1 MDKIDICM
9 IVLVICGIG
18 FGFCVSQI
26 MGTVDFKEL
35 IQEESIQEKS
45 IPISEQEIIDNCKN
59 LSLKD
64 SAICL
69 RDEIESFFIYNV
81 TDDEIAKNMTLEE
94 IKKFGVDCT
103 GWAYLYSRLANGL
116 DFESNTNN
124 FKGLKDVYPGHR
136 WATMW
141 DDEMW
146 CRINQLKVKCAEID
160 NE

>member
-9 IVLVICGIG
+9 TVLLLCGIG
-18 FGFCVSQI
+18 FGFCISQI
-26 MGTVDFKEL
+26 IGEIGLDK
-35 IQEESIQEKS
+35 IQESS
-45 IPISEQEIIDNCKN
+45 NLIPMSEQEIINNCKN
-59 LSLKD
+59 LSLID
-64 SAICL
+64 SANCL
-69 RDEIESFFIYNV
+69 RDEIELFYNYTI
-81 TDDEIAKNMTLEE
+81 TDDKIAENMTLDE

-124 FKGLKDVYPGHR
+124 YKGLKDVYPGHR